1 MEKNKIKGT
10 ILVEFDMAT
19 DKLSVAEMGEYMKR
33 QLKSALKDE
42 WQTSRCE
49 PIMSTFKYKKTK

>member
-1 MEKNKIKGT
+1 
-10 ILVEFDMAT
+10 MAT

-49 PIMSTFKYKKTK
+49 PIMSSFKFKKTK